1 MKPLA
6 LEKLISE
13 LSQLPTITKKSAE
26 KIAFYLLDCDG
37 EKIKKITDS
46 IESIKFEIKKCKEC
60 GQISEDEVC
69 EICKDKTRTKK
80 LVIVEKMQDVFMFE
94 KLKDFKYYYHVLGGL
109 INLNEP
115 EKSKDKLFISTLK
128 ERAKN
133 YNEVIIALSPNLD
146 GIVTSNLIKNLLSGM
161 KVTQLAQGIPIGA
174 ALEYVDD
181 LTLKL
186 SIENRNE
193 DK

>member
-13 LSQLPTITKKSAE
+13 LSKLPTITKKSAE
-26 KIAFYLLDCDG
+26 KIAFYLL
-37 EKIKKITDS
+37 ESNQNEIKILLDS
-46 IESIKFEIKKCKEC
+46 IESVRFEIKKCKEC
-60 GQISEDEVC
+60 GHIC
-69 EICKDKTRTKK
+69 ESDICSICSDMSRSKK
-80 LVIVEKMQDVFMFE
+80 LVIVEKSQDVFMFE

-109 INLNEP
+109 INLNNP
-115 EKSKDKLFISTLK
+115 EKSKDLLFTSTLK
-128 ERAKN
+128 DRAKK
-133 YNEVIIALSPNLD
+133 YNEIIIALSPNLD
-146 GIVTSNLIKNLLSGM
+146 GIVTSNYIKSFFDGM

-186 SIENRNE
+186 SLENRNE